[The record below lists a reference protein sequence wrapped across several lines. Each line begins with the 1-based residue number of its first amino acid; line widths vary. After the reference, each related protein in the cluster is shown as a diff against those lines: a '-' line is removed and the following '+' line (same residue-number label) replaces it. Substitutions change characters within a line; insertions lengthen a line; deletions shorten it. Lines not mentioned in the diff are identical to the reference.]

1 MFKKAERKKAKLR
14 LALCGP
20 SGSGKSYSSLLLA
33 QGLGGRIAMI
43 DTERGSGELYSHL
56 CDYDVCQIA
65 PPFTV
70 KKYLDA
76 IKGAEDAGY
85 GTIIIDSLTHAWA
98 AEGGLLDLVDKK
110 TAASSSRNSYTAW
123 RDVTPMHNSLVD
135 AMLQSSCHIIA
146 TMRTKTAYEIQEND
160 RGKKAPVKIGTAPV
174 QRDGMDYEFTTVF
187 DISPERHMAT
197 VNKDRTSLFD
207 GQVFVIN
214 AETGIKLKAWLEG
227 GVMPGQTIDPSKQR
241 AALFDTVNKTL
252 PWLKGDREGICR
264 VLSSTVGRD
273 IQSSTELAA
282 DEVSDIV
289 ENPNKLLEH
298 APSRAEYEG

>member
-20 SGSGKSYSSLLLA
+20 SGSGKSYSSLLIA

-65 PPFTV
+65 PPFSV
-70 KKYLDA
+70 KKYLEA
-76 IKGAEDAGY
+76 IKGAEAAGY
-85 GTIIIDSLTHAWA
+85 STIIIDSLTHAWA

-123 RDVTPMHNSLVD
+123 RDVTPMHNNLVD
-135 AMLQSSCHIIA
+135 AMLQSNCHIIA

-214 AETGIKLKAWLEG
+214 AGTGTKLKAWLEG
-227 GVMPGQTIDPSKQR
+227 GVIPGQTIDPTKQR
-241 AALFDTVNKTL
+241 KSLFDTVNKTL
-252 PWLKGDREGICR
+252 PWLKGDREGICQ
-264 VLSSTVGRD
+264 VLSLIAGRE
-273 IQSSTELAA
+273 INNSSELTSG
-282 DEVSDIV
+282 EVSDIV
-289 ENPNKLLEH
+289 ENPAKLLEY
-298 APSRAEYEG
+298 APSRAE